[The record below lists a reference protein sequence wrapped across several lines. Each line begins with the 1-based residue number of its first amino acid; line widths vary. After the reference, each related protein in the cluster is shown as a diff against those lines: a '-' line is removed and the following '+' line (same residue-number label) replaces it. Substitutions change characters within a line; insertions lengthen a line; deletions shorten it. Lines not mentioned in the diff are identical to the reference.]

1 MQVISMMVIGFVL
14 DLLLGDPP
22 SWPHPVKLIGHAIA
36 RLTRLF
42 NRPRY
47 SATTKRWFGLL
58 MWVLIVG
65 GTWLIVT
72 GLIWL
77 VRDVFWLKLVLGS
90 YLCYT
95 CLSIKGLAVESRK
108 IVASLKVDDLE
119 SARYQVGMIVGRD
132 TATLSG
138 EEVCKATIETVAEN
152 TSDGVIAPLLFL
164 MIGGPALGLAYKAV
178 NTLDSMVG
186 YQNEKYRDIG
196 RVPARLDDLFNY
208 IPARLTW
215 LLLVT
220 ATGLLRYNVSEAIA
234 VGLRDREHHKSPNS
248 GFSESVVAGALNLRL
263 GGPHYYFGELV
274 TKPYIGNVD
283 AVTAD
288 TVAINRTLR
297 LLYIASILG
306 LVAMVSVRWII
317 LAVL

>member
-1 MQVISMMVIGFVL
+1 MQLISMIVIGFVL

-22 SWPHPVKLIGHAIA
+22 SWPHPIKVIGHAIGG
-36 RLTRLF
+36 LTKLF
-42 NRPRY
+42 NRPKY
-47 SATTKRWFGLL
+47 AATTRQWLGLL
-58 MWVLIVG
+58 MWVIIVG
-65 GTWLIVT
+65 GTWLIVA
-72 GLIWL
+72 GLMWL
-77 VRDVFWLKLVLGS
+77 VRNVLWLKLVLGS

-108 IVASLKVDDLE
+108 IMASLKADDLE
-119 SARYQVGMIVGRD
+119 KARYQVGMIVGRD
-132 TATLSG
+132 TAALSG
-138 EEVCKATIETVAEN
+138 EDVCKATIETVAEN

-164 MIGGPALGLAYKAV
+164 IIGGPALGLAYKAV

-196 RVPARLDDLFNY
+196 RVPARLDDVFNY

-215 LLLVT
+215 LFLVI
-220 ATGLLRYNVSEAIA
+220 ASALLRYDVHKAVS

-274 TKPYIGNVD
+274 PKPYIGNAD
-283 AVTAD
+283 AGPAD
-288 TVAINRTLR
+288 AHAINQTLR
-297 LLYIASILG
+297 LLYTASTLGLIVVIGVRWSILA
-306 LVAMVSVRWII
+306 L
-317 LAVL
+317 L